1 MSNKKKTT
9 TKKADTAPKAT
20 PAPAPKAEKKVATLT
35 GKEKVAAIKKVYL
48 EAIADLRAQYKKD
61 VAAVKR

>member
-20 PAPAPKAEKKVATLT
+20 PTPAPKAENKVVTLT
-35 GKEKVAAIKKVYL
+35 GKEKVAAIKKAHL